1 MNTEDKSTLPNG
13 VRIAI
18 AIGTLVSVLV
28 AFNQCTVDKK
38 TTNSKGTSSSSSS
51 STAAP
56 APVTG
61 DSGDTENDAELPD
74 GLVMPP
80 INAPTAETELSEM
93 DVGVKNFE
101 QIYRS
106 MAAATGVSHTEGAT
120 LNLYKEIIVQLPADN
135 NVKSFL
141 PSNQVAITKLSAEFC
156 EKLVETAALRSV
168 IWPSINFGQTPTQV
182 LNAANKKIIIDTA
195 ISKFMPPL
203 DSQNQVYTYN
213 ELARL
218 FDELLTGEDLGS
230 SVSTRK
236 VIKGM
241 CISTLASAHATLL

>member
-1 MNTEDKSTLPNG
+1 MNTEEKSSLPNG
-13 VRIAI
+13 IRIAI

-38 TTNSKGTSSSSSS
+38 TNSKSSAGSSSSS

-56 APVTG
+56 VPVTG
-61 DSGDTENDAELPD
+61 DSGDIENDAELPD

-101 QIYRS
+101 QIYLS
-106 MAAATGVSHTEGAT
+106 MAAATGVSPTENAT

-141 PSNQVAITKLSAEFC
+141 PSNQVAITKLAAEFC
-156 EKLVETAALRSV
+156 EKLVETGSLRSV

-182 LNAANKKIIIDTA
+182 FNAANKKIIIDAA
-195 ISKFMPPL
+195 IARFLPPL

-213 ELARL
+213 ELVRL
-218 FDELLTGEDLGS
+218 FDELLTGEDLNT
-230 SVSTRK
+230 SVTTRK

>member
-13 VRIAI
+13 LRIAI
-18 AIGTLVSVLV
+18 AIGTLVSVLI

-38 TTNSKGTSSSSSS
+38 STNSRKTASSSSP
-51 STAAP
+51 STAP

-61 DSGDTENDAELPD
+61 DSGDTENEAELPD

-80 INAPTAETELSEM
+80 MNAPTTETELSEM

-106 MAAATGVSHTEGAT
+106 MAAATGVSLTENAT

-141 PSNQVAITKLSAEFC
+141 PSNQVAITKLAAEFC

-168 IWPSINFGQTPTQV
+168 IWPTINFGQNPTQV
-182 LNAANKKIIIDTA
+182 FNATNKKLIIDTA
-195 ISKFMPPL
+195 ITNFIPPL
-203 DSQNQVYTYN
+203 DSQNKVYTYN
-213 ELARL
+213 ELVRL
-218 FDELLTGEDLGS
+218 FDELLIGEDFNS
-230 SVSTRK
+230 SVTTRK